1 MSRNIASFSNILD
14 KFDYD
19 LTSFTKSC
27 STADKNNN
35 YLITMTIMSPTTNRI
50 KQLRVK
56 LLFIQW
62 LQEEHYPL
70 FKAKYS
76 FEFRDNFN

>member
-14 KFDYD
+14 KLDYD
-19 LTSFTKSC
+19 LASFTKSC
-27 STADKNNN
+27 STTDKNNN
-35 YLITMTIMSPTTNRI
+35 YLITMTIMSPTTHRI
-50 KQLRVK
+50 KQLVK

-76 FEFRDNFN
+76 FESGDNFN